1 MIWVATCIAF
11 VLRNGSWYR
20 GRNIV
25 VIVLCVD
32 SCVQYEVD
40 HVERSMLLLETKSPL
55 STQSTRSSSHLVPR
69 NLPRFFTLSL
79 ARFRLAHF
87 ANGRSPLSGTKQR
100 RKLRKERQ
108 KKKKRTKREAGV
120 NSTRETICE
129 ATRKRDGE
137 RRGGGRKGGREKEH
151 AHRAGT

>member
-1 MIWVATCIAF
+1 MIWVAMCIAF

-69 NLPRFFTLSL
+69 NLPRFFALSL

-108 KKKKRTKREAGV
+108 KKREREARSG
-120 NSTRETICE
+120 SELDEGDDMRGY
-129 ATRKRDGE
+129 AKE
-137 RRGGGRKGGREKEH
+137 RQSEEGRWEGGREKEH